1 MNVLKNFRFVC
12 LSLALVAPITF
23 AAGPSSP
30 APVVK
35 KTPASVKSPTD
46 GDKVAGA
53 KAGSAKSAA
62 KASRH
67 ANKTPANKVARK
79 GKARKESDVLA
90 TPVPPAKLDLT
101 LPKAMVDKLEPPA
114 KEAQKPSAGQPIL
127 PQMFADKKPD
137 TDDFQLNGRILNN
150 EMGLPMIRNE
160 GRRDIEGAALD
171 FKFRQ

>member
-1 MNVLKNFRFVC
+1 MNVLKNIRFVC
-12 LSLALVAPITF
+12 LGLAFIAPVIF

-30 APVVK
+30 AP
-35 KTPASVKSPTD
+35 TTEHPPTSVKSSSAAS
-46 GDKVAGA
+46 KVASA
-53 KAGSAKSAA
+53 KAGTAKSAA
-62 KASRH
+62 KTSPKAKKS
-67 ANKTPANKVARK
+67 PANKVARK

-114 KEAQKPSAGQPIL
+114 KEAQKLSAGKPIL
-127 PQMFADKKPD
+127 PQMFAEKKPD

-160 GRRDIEGAALD
+160 GRREIEGAALD
-171 FKFRQ
+171 FKFKQ

>member
-1 MNVLKNFRFVC
+1 MNLLKNFRCVF
-12 LSLALVAPITF
+12 LSLALLAPVTL

-30 APVVK
+30 APAAEK
-35 KTPASVKSPTD
+35 SPASTRSSPAS
-46 GDKVAGA
+46 KPSA

-62 KASRH
+62 KASTQ
-67 ANKTPANKVARK
+67 AKKPPASKVARK
-79 GKARKESDVLA
+79 GKARKDSDVLA
-90 TPVPPAKLDLT
+90 TPVPAAQLDLT

-114 KEAQKPSAGQPIL
+114 KEAQKPSAGNPIL
-127 PQMFADKKPD
+127 PQMFAEKKPD